1 MADGLGEQYFGKAG
15 LQYNIIKG
23 GDPNFGESPLVK
35 DAQAGGERQ
44 GYGIGPEFT
53 PTYAMPSGPG
63 FPAGD
68 PAGGGKRR
76 RRGVRGVRGTRTFPR
91 GILRKTSKVMP
102 SRNPSKSP
110 PTRKRSILIVSE
122 KKVKD
127 ARKSAKAKASKTD
140 IGTIRKRLVEKKII
154 SSEKKNIPPAILRTL
169 YIDAVGAGLLS

>member
-1 MADGLGEQYFGKAG
+1 MQDGLGDPQFGKAG
-15 LQYNIIKG
+15 TQYHIIKG
-23 GDPNFGESPLVK
+23 GDPNFGESPLLK
-35 DAQAGGERQ
+35 KGGAGEERQ

-53 PTYAMPSGPG
+53 PTYGMPSGPG

-76 RRGVRGVRGTRTFPR
+76 RRGVRGTRTFPR

>member
-1 MADGLGEQYFGKAG
+1 MADVGEQYFGKAG

-53 PTYAMPSGPG
+53 PTYSTPSGPG
-63 FPAGD
+63 FAVGD
-68 PAGGGKRR
+68 IAGGGKRR
-76 RRGVRGVRGTRTFPR
+76 RRGVRGVRTFPR
-91 GILRKTSKVMP
+91 GILRKTARVMP

>member
-1 MADGLGEQYFGKAG
+1 MKDLGDSVPGRAG
-15 LQYNIIKG
+15 VQYNIIKEN
-23 GDPNFGESPLVK
+23 DRNFGESPLVK

-53 PTYAMPSGPG
+53 PTYGMPSGPG

-76 RRGVRGVRGTRTFPR
+76 RRGVRGTRTFPR
-91 GILRKTSKVMP
+91 GILRKTARVMP

-127 ARKSAKAKASKTD
+127 ARKSTKAKASKTD

>member
-1 MADGLGEQYFGKAG
+1 MKDLGDSVPGRAG
-15 LQYNIIKG
+15 VQYNIIKDD
-23 GDPNFGESPLVK
+23 DPNFGVSPLLK
-35 DAQAGGERQ
+35 KGGAGEERQ

-53 PTYAMPSGPG
+53 PTYGMPSGPG

-76 RRGVRGVRGTRTFPR
+76 RRGVRGTRTFPR

>member
-1 MADGLGEQYFGKAG
+1 MKDLGDSVPGRAG
-15 LQYNIIKG
+15 VQYNIIKEN
-23 GDPNFGESPLVK
+23 DRNFGESPLVK

-53 PTYAMPSGPG
+53 PTYGMPSGPG

-76 RRGVRGVRGTRTFPR
+76 RRGVRGTRTFPR
-91 GILRKTSKVMP
+91 GILRKTARVMP

>member
-1 MADGLGEQYFGKAG
+1 MKDLGDSVPGRAG
-15 LQYNIIKG
+15 VQYNIIKEN
-23 GDPNFGESPLVK
+23 DRNFDESPLVK

-53 PTYAMPSGPG
+53 PTYGMPSGPG

-76 RRGVRGVRGTRTFPR
+76 RRGVRGTRTFPR
-91 GILRKTSKVMP
+91 GILRKTSRVMP

-127 ARKSAKAKASKTD
+127 ARKSTKAKASKTD

>member
-1 MADGLGEQYFGKAG
+1 MKDLGDSVPGRAG
-15 LQYNIIKG
+15 VQYNIIKDD
-23 GDPNFGESPLVK
+23 DPNFGESPLLK
-35 DAQAGGERQ
+35 KGGAGEERQ

-53 PTYAMPSGPG
+53 PTYGMPSGPG

-76 RRGVRGVRGTRTFPR
+76 RRGVRGTRTFPR
-91 GILRKTSKVMP
+91 GILRKTARVMP

-127 ARKSAKAKASKTD
+127 ARKSTKAKASKTD

>member
-1 MADGLGEQYFGKAG
+1 MEDALGDPQFGKAG
-15 LQYNIIKG
+15 TQYNIIKG
-23 GDPNFGESPLVK
+23 GDHNFGESPLLK
-35 DAQAGGERQ
+35 KGGGDERQ

-53 PTYAMPSGPG
+53 PTYSTPSGPG

-68 PAGGGKRR
+68 PAAGGGKRR
-76 RRGVRGVRGTRTFPR
+76 RRGVRGTRTFPR
-91 GILRKTSKVMP
+91 GILRKTSRVMP